1 MRALLLTLLLPL
13 HLHAQQIAPTWT
25 VERANDWYD
34 ELGWVSGSNFN
45 PSSSVNQLE
54 MWQAATFD
62 SAGIERELG
71 YAEEVGFNIMRVYL
85 HYLPWEADAEGFKRR
100 IDTYLD
106 IADRHG
112 IATMFVLFD
121 NCWYGD
127 AELGEQPEPIPGLHN
142 SGWLQCPRY
151 AEVFDTTRWGVLE
164 AYTRDIIDAYRDDER
179 VAIWDLYNEPGANH
193 RPYQIT
199 PLLTEVIRW
208 AREEDPSQP
217 LTMGLWVHSERQ
229 HPGMMPLMDL
239 MRANSDV
246 ITFHQY
252 GSLEDLKQRVSDY
265 ASFGRPLIVT
275 EYLARGNAN
284 HFATHLPFMREH
296 NVGAINWGLVTGKT
310 QTMYAWGSPL
320 GAPEPELWH
329 HDIFRADGTP
339 FAAEEVEVIRAV
351 NAGETVD
358 YLRAAPVTKRRR

>member
-1 MRALLLTLLLPL
+1 MRALLLTLLPL
-13 HLHAQQIAPTWT
+13 HLLAQQIAPTWT
-25 VERANDWYD
+25 AARANAWYD

-45 PSSSVNQLE
+45 PSSSINQLE

-62 SAGIERELG
+62 SAGIDRELG
-71 YAEEVGFNIMRVYL
+71 YAEDVGFNMMRVYL
-85 HYLPWEADAEGFKRR
+85 HYLPWEEDPAGFKAR
-100 IDTYLD
+100 IDTYLA
-106 IADRHG
+106 IAERRG
-112 IATMFVLFD
+112 IKTMFVLFD

-127 AELGEQPEPIPGLHN
+127 AELGPQPEPIPGFHN

-164 AYTRDIIDAYRDDER
+164 DYTRGIIDAYRDDAR
-179 VAIWDLYNEPGANH
+179 VAVWDLYNEPGANH

-208 AREEDPSQP
+208 ARDENPSQP
-217 LTMGLWVHSERQ
+217 LTMGLWVHSES
-229 HPGMMPLMDL
+229 HIAGMQPLMDL
-239 MRANSDV
+239 MRDNSDV

-252 GSLEDLKQRVSDY
+252 GGLEDLKQRVSDY

-275 EYLARGNAN
+275 EYLARGNGN
-284 HFATHLPFMREH
+284 TFATHLPFMREH
-296 NVGAINWGLVTGKT
+296 RVGAINWGLVTGKT
-310 QTMYAWGSPL
+310 QTMYSWGSPL

-339 FAAEEVEVIRAV
+339 FAEHELEVIRAV
-351 NAGETVD
+351 NAGVRVD
-358 YLRAAPVTKRRR
+358 YLEAVTPETDGR